1 MDGGVE
7 GGALE
12 QPYTSDPAD
21 SGHLNWD
28 PDVLTRAR

>member
-12 QPYTSDPAD
+12 QPYTNDPNDA
-21 SGHLNWD
+21 GHLNGIR
-28 PDVLTRAR
+28 P